1 MAANKPFK
9 HRALNLDQ
17 TQIRLFRLTPAER
30 SGNLA
35 GIIAIYDFEHCP
47 EYKAVSYTWGPPYP
61 TREISLEG
69 QSSTIRENLWQFLD
83 AARDYAKDWLWI
95 DQVCID
101 QSTVDERNHQVSL
114 MAKIYAKASEVLIWL
129 GTGAHGSGKAMEAIN
144 SGVDSIHQYESQV
157 QSLFRRPY
165 WDRLWVLQEVL
176 MAQNILVL
184 CGNQTF
190 AWKRLEAHFI
200 PQKTD
205 TRLWTRPIHIYN
217 VALSLIEEKASFE
230 GSNRRLSYML
240 ETFGGLQCEDI
251 RDKVYGLLSL
261 VRSSGAI
268 PVDYSKTSADVFFN
282 AIQRIVRDESFM
294 EMNSHFNI
302 GQHLRDRMMLLDI
315 NDIKIFIFIK
325 KELREIRKE
334 SVLGN
339 NGVGHNREG
348 RNNRDL
354 LWAAWNGQKAVVKV
368 LLEKGAD
375 LEAKDDTGQ
384 TPLSMASEKGHK
396 DVVQL
401 LLATGQVD
409 VDSKDK
415 NGQTPL
421 SMAAESG
428 YESVVQLLLESGQV
442 DVDSKDKNGQTPLW
456 MAARNGYEGVVQLL
470 LERGQVN
477 VEAEDSEY
485 SRTPLWMAA
494 YNGHEDVVQLLLE
507 RGQVNVEAKDSEYS
521 RTPLWVAA
529 YNGHESV
536 VQLLLATGQ
545 VNVDSKDKNSMTPL
559 LIAAA
564 NKRESVVRLL
574 LEKGADIEA
583 KEKRGVTPLW
593 TAAFKRRESV
603 VRLLLEKGA
612 DVKVA
617 DFDGWTPLH
626 IASENGHLEIIQLLL
641 DRGADVKGADFDG
654 WTPLHIASKNKHL
667 EIIQLLLDCGADV
680 KAAKKN
686 GWTLLHAA
694 SAEGHLDIVQLLL
707 DRGADVKVADSDGWT
722 PLHAA
727 SAEGHLDVVQLLLD
741 CGADVMAA
749 DFNRWKPLHIA
760 SKYKHLEII

>member
-1 MAANKPFK
+1 MAASKPFK

-129 GTGAHGSGKAMEAIN
+129 GTEAHGSGKAMEAIN

-184 CGNQTF
+184 CGNQSFT
-190 AWKRLEAHFI
+190 WKRLEAHFI

-240 ETFGGLQCEDI
+240 ETFAGLQCEDI

-268 PVDYSKTSADVFFN
+268 PVDYSKTSADVFFM

-315 NDIKIFIFIK
+315 NDIKVFIFIK

-384 TPLSMASEKGHK
+384 TPLSVASEKGHK

-401 LLATGQVD
+401 LLA
-409 VDSKDK
+409 
-415 NGQTPL
+415 
-421 SMAAESG
+421 A
-428 YESVVQLLLESGQV
+428 GQV

-456 MAARNGYEGVVQLL
+456 MAARNGHEGIVQLL

-521 RTPLWVAA
+521 RTPLWAAAYNGHEDVVQLLLERGQVNVEAKDSEHSRTPLWIAA

-536 VQLLLATGQ
+536 VKLLLATGQ
-545 VNVDSKDKNSMTPL
+545 VNVDSKDKNGMTPL

-574 LEKGADIEA
+574 LEKGAD
-583 KEKRGVTPLW
+583 
-593 TAAFKRRESV
+593 
-603 VRLLLEKGA
+603 
-612 DVKVA
+612 VKVA
-617 DFDGWTPLH
+617 DFDRWTPLH
-626 IASENGHLEIIQLLL
+626 VASENGHLEIIQLLL
-641 DRGADVKGADFDG
+641 DR
-654 WTPLHIASKNKHL
+654 
-667 EIIQLLLDCGADV
+667 GADV

-694 SAEGHLDIVQLLL
+694 SAEGHLDVVQLLL
-707 DRGADVKVADSDGWT
+707 DRGADVKAADSDGWT
-722 PLHAA
+722 PLHIA
-727 SAEGHLDVVQLLLD
+727 SKNGHLEIIQLLLD
-741 CGADVMAA
+741 RGADVKAA
-749 DFNRWKPLHIA
+749 DSDGWTPLHIV
-760 SKYKHLEII
+760 ERFFDDD